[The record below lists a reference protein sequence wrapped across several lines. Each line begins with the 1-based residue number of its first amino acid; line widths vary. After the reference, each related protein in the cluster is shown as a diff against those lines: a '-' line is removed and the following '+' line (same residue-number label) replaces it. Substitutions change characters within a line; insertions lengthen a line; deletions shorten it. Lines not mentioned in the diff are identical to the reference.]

1 MAHTQPSPTGGVT
14 PHHPH
19 LAAHAPVNGHIPLQS
34 QAQKGPPLSTAQKIA
49 ALNEQV
55 WLQIGTFYYTR
66 LLLFPSSLL
75 PSSPVTDACL
85 QVA

>member
-55 WLQIGTFYYTR
+55 WLQIGMLSFDIACAICGHSFPVLTRFYR
-66 LLLFPSSLL
+66 
-75 PSSPVTDACL
+75 
-85 QVA
+85 

>member
-34 QAQKGPPLSTAQKIA
+34 QAPKGPPLSTAQKIA

-55 WLQIGTFYYTR
+55 WLQIGTLSIDLAVRGLLSFLFY
-66 LLLFPSSLL
+66 
-75 PSSPVTDACL
+75 
-85 QVA
+85 

>member
-14 PHHPH
+14 PHHAH
-19 LAAHAPVNGHIPLQS
+19 LAAHAPVNGHIQLQS

-55 WLQIGTFYYTR
+55 WLQIGMTFQV
-66 LLLFPSSLL
+66 SSCL
-75 PSSPVTDACL
+75 PIRPMC
-85 QVA
+85 